1 MKTICI
7 KYELKYVNSMIEI
20 VNKPTI
26 NGIIC
31 DQGIQKICKE
41 NTQNRFQQIAI
52 CAIIEIN
59 ASHGRRYQSNY

>member
-1 MKTICI
+1 
-7 KYELKYVNSMIEI
+7 MIEI